1 MSKVLLCRQIIN
13 MINISKILILI
24 LLSILYS
31 CKGSNNNARIIKNW
45 QGKELQLP
53 AYLIE
58 AINGDTIWTEDAD
71 FTIISYFDS
80 LGCTSCKLH
89 LSNWGSLFD
98 RLNNNSVDTKLNSIL
113 LINTDKREDIRDL
126 IDEEFYQYPVILDP
140 NDSINHKN
148 NFPHDEFFR
157 SFLLDKDHK
166 VIAIGNPLYS
176 RAIEDLYFSIISG
189 ITNFSDDHNSGLTI
203 DKTLHDFGN
212 IPLGESV
219 ENTFKIK
226 NIGNDTITISKID
239 SSCDCTTATT
249 SSNFIAPG
257 DSIDLTV
264 SFREDSLTEEFFR
277 TISIFYNNFA
287 RPTIFTITG
296 TVRD

>member
-1 MSKVLLCRQIIN
+1 MAYKD
-13 MINISKILILI
+13 KILTLT
-24 LLSILYS
+24 LLSTLCS
-31 CKGSNNNARIIKNW
+31 CIGPDNNAQTIKEW
-45 QGKELQLP
+45 HGKELQLP

-89 LSNWGSLFD
+89 LSNWGTLFNQ
-98 RLNNNSVDTKLNSIL
+98 LNDNAVEIKLNSIL
-113 LINTDKREDIRDL
+113 LINTDKRDDIRDL
-126 IDEEFYQYPVILDP
+126 IDEEFYRYPVILDP

-148 NFPHDEFFR
+148 NFPDDEFFR
-157 SFLLDKDHK
+157 TFLLDKDLK
-166 VIAIGNPLYS
+166 VIAIGNPLYN

-189 ITNFSDDHNSGLTI
+189 ITNFSDDHNSGVMT
-203 DKTLHDFGN
+203 DKTLYDFGN

-219 ENTFKIK
+219 DNIFKIK

-239 SSCDCTTATT
+239 SSCDCTIAKT
-249 SSNFIAPG
+249 SSNYIAPG
-257 DSIDLTV
+257 ESIDLSV
-264 SFREDSLTEEFFR
+264 SFKEDSLTGEFFR
-277 TISIFYNNFA
+277 TISIFYNNFS

-296 TVRD
+296 TIID